1 MNVGEHFIRELK
13 QINLL
18 QKRLDSVLDDDIPT
32 EQKTTQI
39 IDHIESVN
47 SFAMEFTDNVSSR
60 KIKLTK
66 DFLTT
71 LNHELKTPLV
81 PIRAYSEM
89 LLQGRFGKLNQ
100 EQKKRLELL
109 VLSTQQLRN
118 KVESICND
126 LRNDYNKS
134 ESSDEHK
141 IRELEQEKV
150 ALEKITTLL
159 DSKVSAES
167 LKIKDL
173 KKKLDKSE
181 HQNKEFEQE
190 KLILS
195 KTLNV
200 EEKKNILLA
209 KKNLIVMTIA
219 AVIVGVGFAAYSIYV
234 VELVGQQYRIS
245 NLGNIQSGY
254 VIQNLRG
261 DTIDTF
267 LSWRMIPGTA
277 LTIKITNAEKY
288 PEKIPLIKEVVLS
301 DESIE
306 IDDSLLH
313 KGPKGQVSTYYVGW
327 AGALKEA
334 SKKQTELYIP
344 SNMQVIE
351 SSNGEGHINIV
362 LSDLKSG
369 DGYTGY
375 AISIADESKNQILKS
390 TITIFDVGNLGDDQF
405 KAILRH
411 EFGHALGLAHSTA
424 PEDLMYPVIMT
435 DYPYISD
442 CNINAIV
449 KLYDGEKNSQVTCE
463 K

>member
-200 EEKKNILLA
+200 EEKK
-209 KKNLIVMTIA
+209 T
-219 AVIVGVGFAAYSIYV
+219 YS
-234 VELVGQQYRIS
+234 L
-245 NLGNIQSGY
+245 
-254 VIQNLRG
+254 
-261 DTIDTF
+261 
-267 LSWRMIPGTA
+267 
-277 LTIKITNAEKY
+277 
-288 PEKIPLIKEVVLS
+288 
-301 DESIE
+301 
-306 IDDSLLH
+306 
-313 KGPKGQVSTYYVGW
+313 PKRT
-327 AGALKEA
+327 
-334 SKKQTELYIP
+334 
-344 SNMQVIE
+344 
-351 SSNGEGHINIV
+351 
-362 LSDLKSG
+362 
-369 DGYTGY
+369 
-375 AISIADESKNQILKS
+375 
-390 TITIFDVGNLGDDQF
+390 
-405 KAILRH
+405 
-411 EFGHALGLAHSTA
+411 
-424 PEDLMYPVIMT
+424 
-435 DYPYISD
+435 
-442 CNINAIV
+442 
-449 KLYDGEKNSQVTCE
+449 
-463 K
+463 